1 MDWGAGMSFWPDGNQ
16 AAATVTVN
24 FDGESVEQRTL
35 PGQPLWGRFS
45 YGRYG
50 AQTGVYRILETL
62 ERYGVTATFFI
73 PGFDADRYPEA
84 MEAIAR
90 AGHEVAGRGYAYEDF
105 NALSRADQDAALQ
118 RGEDALQRVFGTKP
132 VGFRAPDGQ
141 MSDDTRAL
149 LAARGYR
156 YDSTYCDDDLPYV
169 VTDGSGN
176 RLVELPIFHTSAM
189 DRHYYQVYRQ
199 PAIVREAFR
208 EELSAMF
215 EVGGLFNL
223 AIHPRGDYGSGRG
236 VRIRVVEDILQAMRE
251 TPRLWVATCGEIAN
265 HTLANWTEDARAA

>member
-1 MDWGAGMSFWPDGNQ
+1 MSFWPEGYH

-35 PGQPLWGRFS
+35 PDQPLWGRFS

-50 AQTGVYRILETL
+50 AQIGVYRILDVL
-62 ERYGVTATFFI
+62 DRYGVRATFFI
-73 PGFDADRYPEA
+73 PGFDAERYPEA
-84 MEAIAR
+84 MEAIAG

-105 NALSRADQDAALQ
+105 SALSVNDQQAALQ
-118 RGEDALQRVFGTKP
+118 KGEEALQRAFGAKP
-132 VGFRAPDGQ
+132 AGFRAPDGL
-141 MSDDTRAL
+141 MSNETRGI
-149 LAARGYR
+149 LAARGYQ

-169 VTDGSGN
+169 VSDGSGN
-176 RLVELPIFHTSAM
+176 RLAELPLFHTTAM

-199 PAIVREAFR
+199 PEVVREAFR

-236 VRIRVVEDILQAMRE
+236 VRIRVIEDTLQAMRE
-251 TPRLWVATCGEIAN
+251 TPRLWLATCGEVAS
-265 HTLANWTEDARAA
+265 HTLAASNDKDYAA